1 MILIRQKVKVE
12 DGIINIRL
20 PDDFKDSV
28 VDVVVKTED
37 DLSARLML
45 NTVKIDTTKWKF
57 NREEIY
63 GG

>member
-1 MILIRQKVKVE
+1 MILIRQKVKAE

-20 PDDFKDSV
+20 PDDFKGSV

-45 NTVKIDTTKWKF
+45 DTVKIDTIKWKF